1 MIGKAVLRFAKIS
14 PAKLRLVVPLIKGKD
29 VNRALGI
36 LKFTN
41 KKGASILEKVLKSAV
56 ANILQKE
63 NGIDEDSLLVKSVMV
78 DEGSRWKRVRFYAR
92 GGASVIQK
100 KTSHATIIVEG
111 KPKPKESKKKK
122 QLKDKKVDSHGAESK
137 S

>member
-14 PAKLRLVVPLIKGKD
+14 PAKLRLVADLIRGKD

-41 KKGASILEKVLKSAV
+41 KKGAGILEKVLESAV

-63 NGIDEDSLLVKSVMV
+63 SGIDEDSLLVKAVMV
-78 DEGSRWKRVRFYAR
+78 DDGSRMKRVRFYAR

-100 KTSHATIIVEG
+100 KTSHATIFVEG

-122 QLKDKKVDSHGAESK
+122 ESKDKGK
-137 S
+137 